1 MLKSAPLSPHSLH
14 ASLASLDYLA
24 YLDNK
29 KNNKKMKGTRIGR
42 KLFLSVLSLFVVF
55 AVLFIAFQQLREKEY
70 KIEKLNLRLQDY
82 NLRMHDA
89 LAANGLKSGSQIDAY
104 VKAKGMDELRVTLID
119 TKGRVTY
126 DTNRKDYQNMGNHGS
141 RKEVKD
147 ALRRGYG
154 YDISRPSHTLS
165 GEYFYSATYFKDDRI
180 IVRSALPYDE
190 TLANSLAA
198 DQHYIWFALIVVVLL
213 SIVLYRF
220 INRLDSNISKLR
232 AFAQRADRSESVK
245 TEDLVEFSDD
255 ELGEISEH
263 IIKLYKRL
271 QDTKEEQNQLKRQL
285 TQNIAHELK
294 TPVASIQGYLET
306 IKNNPDISAPIRT
319 QFLDR
324 CYAQTLR
331 LASLLRDIS
340 TLNRL
345 DDGSTMVDVERVDI
359 SAIAKQVANETALQ
373 LYEREMRIDNRL
385 PDGIEVEGNQSL
397 LYSVFR
403 NLTDNA
409 IAYAGEG
416 TTIKIEAYSTDDHWH
431 FTFSDNGV
439 GVAASHL
446 DRLFERFYR
455 VDKGRSR
462 KLGGTGLGLAIVKN
476 AVLFHGGEISAS
488 NNPDGGLRFDFSI
501 SKIRS

>member
-1 MLKSAPLSPHSLH
+1 
-14 ASLASLDYLA
+14 
-24 YLDNK
+24 
-29 KNNKKMKGTRIGR
+29 MKGTSIGR

-55 AVLFIAFQQLREKEY
+55 AALFIAFQQLREKDY
-70 KIEKLNLRLQDY
+70 KIETLNVKLQGY
-82 NLRMHDA
+82 NMRMYDA
-89 LAANGLKSGSQIDAY
+89 LAAKGLKDGRLIDTY
-104 VKAKGMDELRVTLID
+104 VKTKGMAELRVTLID
-119 TKGRVTY
+119 PQGRVIY
-126 DTNRKDYQNMGNHGS
+126 DTNRKDYANIGNHGG
-141 RKEVKD
+141 RKEVRD
-147 ALRRGYG
+147 ALRHGHG
-154 YDISRPSHTLS
+154 YDISRPSHTLK
-165 GEYFYSATYFKDDRI
+165 GEYFYSATYFKDEH
-180 IVRSALPYDE
+180 IVIRSALPYDE
-190 TLANSLAA
+190 TLSRSLAA
-198 DQHYIWFALIVVVLL
+198 DQHYLWFTLVVVIIL

-220 INRLDSNISKLR
+220 IHRLDNNISKLR
-232 AFAQRADRSESVK
+232 AFAQRADRSETVK

-306 IKNNPDISAPIRT
+306 IKQNPDISPAIRS

-331 LASLLRDIS
+331 LSSLLRDIS

-359 SAIAKQVANETALQ
+359 SAVMKQVANETALQ
-373 LYEREMRIDNRL
+373 LYEREMKIVNRL
-385 PDGIEVEGNQSL
+385 PQGIEVEGNQSL
-397 LYSVFR
+397 IYSVFR

-416 TTIKIEAYSTDDHWH
+416 TTITVEAYSTDDHWH
-431 FTFSDNGV
+431 FTFADNGV
-439 GVAASHL
+439 GVPSAHL
-446 DRLFERFYR
+446 GRLFERFYR

-476 AVLFHGGEISAS
+476 AVIFHGGEISAT
-488 NNPDGGLRFDFSI
+488 NAPNGGLRFDFT
-501 SKIRS
+501 IRKKHVF